1 MQAVSARFREHF
13 LRHGIMRQFALSD
26 GLVDASQILVNDPTC
41 AKIEVADFRVA
52 HLSGRQSDIET
63 AGAQGCT
70 RVDALESGVKRS
82 PRQQGSVPVLFAL
95 NVAARVAAR
104 AIEKDED

>member
-41 AKIEVADFRVA
+41 AKIEVADFRVT

-63 AGAQGCT
+63 TGAQCCT
-70 RVDALESGVKRS
+70 RVIAVESVVKRS

-95 NVAARVAAR
+95 LRAARIDAP
-104 AIEKDED
+104 AIANE